1 MECDGKCQSISK
13 PCNGKCINKKKPI
26 VCGDECIREHEVYE
40 NSGKLKV
47 NENWPAPVLFN
58 YLQECDGKCVNVKSL
73 CNGKCIHKTFSHRCG
88 DSCIQKDEA
97 ESYWEC
103 QGKCLPHKE
112 PCNGTCPKRAPHL
125 CYGKCVDE
133 SMYKSEFQ
141 DCNGKCIGLSIP
153 CNGKCLH
160 PNYPER
166 CIDHCL
172 DANTFCKGDW
182 GEMKST
188 KMI

>member
-1 MECDGKCQSISK
+1 MKSVFTRCFPTVVEIVAYRRTRLNHIGNARANVYPSK
-13 PCNGKCINKKKPI
+13 SPAMGPALSGLHTFVTES
-26 VCGDECIREHEVYE
+26 VCM
-40 NSGKLKV
+40 
-47 NENWPAPVLFN
+47 
-58 YLQECDGKCVNVKSL
+58 
-73 CNGKCIHKTFSHRCG
+73 
-88 DSCIQKDEA
+88 
-97 ESYWEC
+97 
-103 QGKCLPHKE
+103 
-112 PCNGTCPKRAPHL
+112 
-125 CYGKCVDE
+125 DE